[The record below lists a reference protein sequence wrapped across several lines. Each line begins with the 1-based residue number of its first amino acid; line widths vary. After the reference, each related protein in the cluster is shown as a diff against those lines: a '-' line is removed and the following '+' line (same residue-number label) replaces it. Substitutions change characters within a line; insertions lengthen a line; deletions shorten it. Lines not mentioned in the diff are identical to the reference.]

1 MLRPTSSPWSDRLA
15 LFVFAGCCLAL
26 AWPILG
32 WWLWEWTR
40 HDSPSAYAPIVPI
53 LAGLLLYQRRAAL
66 SQVLAHPEPRA
77 LIGVALG
84 LGVLLVA
91 TRRELLAAGSLAL
104 LTLIGSALLFLL
116 GPKKLRTVAV
126 PLGLLLTLVPLPGPL
141 LSDLTLGA
149 QRLSTTLAAQCF
161 GLLGLQP
168 VQNGTTIQ
176 LGRYALEVEAPCS
189 GFKLLLT
196 LLVLGGAFS
205 GLTDLSR
212 PKKWL
217 LFLGTLPLAL
227 LVNALRIVLV
237 GLAGEA
243 AGFSAAHR
251 LHDASGYFSLGV
263 CLALLFSVAKGL
275 GCKTLCGHPLF

>member
-1 MLRPTSSPWSDRLA
+1 MRPPASRWSDSLA
-15 LFVFAGCCLAL
+15 LLIFAGCALAL

-40 HDSPSAYAPIVPI
+40 PDSPSAYAPVVPV

-66 SQVLAHPEPRA
+66 SLASSRPEPRA
-77 LIGVALG
+77 LIGVLLG
-84 LGVLLVA
+84 LGALLIA

-104 LTLIGSALLFLL
+104 LLLAGFVLLFLL
-116 GPKKLRTVAV
+116 GPKKLRTMAV

-141 LSDLTLGA
+141 LSDVTLGA
-149 QRLSTTLAAQCF
+149 QKLSTTLAAQCF

-196 LLVLGGAFS
+196 LLVLGSAFA
-205 GLTDLSR
+205 GLTDLPR
-212 PKKWL
+212 PRKWL
-217 LFLGTLPLAL
+217 LLIGTLPLAL

-251 LHDASGYFSLGV
+251 LHDASGYFSLAL
-263 CLALLFSVAKGL
+263 CLGILFSVAKGL

>member
-1 MLRPTSSPWSDRLA
+1 MPPAASPWSDRLA
-15 LFVFAGCCLAL
+15 LLVFAGCSLAL

-32 WWLWEWTR
+32 WWLYEWTR
-40 HDSPSAYAPIVPI
+40 HDSPSAYAPVVPV
-53 LAGLLLYQRRAAL
+53 LSGLLLYQRRAAL
-66 SQVLAHPEPRA
+66 SAALVRPEPRA
-77 LIGVALG
+77 LLGVAFALT
-84 LGVLLVA
+84 VLLIA

-104 LTLIGSALLFLL
+104 LTLVGFSLLFLL
-116 GPKKLRTVAV
+116 GAKKLRTLAV
-126 PLGLLLTLVPLPGPL
+126 PLGLLSALVPLPGPL

-149 QRLSTTLAAQCF
+149 QKLSTTLATQCF

-168 VQNGTTIQ
+168 IQNGNTIQ

-189 GFKLLLT
+189 GFKPLLT
-196 LLVLGGAFS
+196 LLVLGSAFT

-217 LFLGTLPLAL
+217 LLLGTLPLAL

-237 GLAGEA
+237 GLAGES

-263 CLALLFSVAKGL
+263 CLVVLFSVAKGL